1 MGVQGPDRKR
11 LAIIGGVGVVVV
23 GALAVFALS
32 RGGGGGGSA
41 SPTSSTRSSAS
52 AATAPRR
59 LPTASTTTT
68 TAVATMPDSFQTFT
82 ERNPF
87 QPSVD
92 LGTAGGT
99 TPTTAVAGAPAAP
112 SPTATTTAGTGTAAA
127 PGKTTGAGSVASP
140 GPGAGTAV
148 QLLSVSS
155 AGGAPTA
162 SVQVGSTVYTVTPGQ
177 SFATSYKLVSL
188 SGSCGKFLF
197 GDSPFSLCTGEQ
209 VLK

>member
-1 MGVQGPDRKR
+1 MGVQGLDRKR

-23 GALAVFALS
+23 GALAVFALTS
-32 RGGGGGGSA
+32 GGGGGGAA
-41 SPTSSTRSSAS
+41 SPTSSTRASAS

-59 LPTASTTTT
+59 VPSASTTTT

-87 QPSVD
+87 QPSVNVGSD
-92 LGTAGGT
+92 GTTSTTTGTGAAGT
-99 TPTTAVAGAPAAP
+99 TPST
-112 SPTATTTAGTGTAAA
+112 TATTAGSGA
-127 PGKTTGAGSVASP
+127 PSGNTVGAGSVASP
-140 GPGAGTAV
+140 AAGAGTAV

-162 SVQVGSTVYTVTPGQ
+162 SVQVGPTVYTVTPGQ
-177 SFATSYKLVSL
+177 TFATSYKLVSL

>member
-41 SPTSSTRSSAS
+41 SPTSSTRASAS

-59 LPTASTTTT
+59 VPSASTTTT

-87 QPSVD
+87 QPSVNVGSSD
-92 LGTAGGT
+92 GTTSTTTGTGAAGT
-99 TPTTAVAGAPAAP
+99 TPST
-112 SPTATTTAGTGTAAA
+112 TATTAGSGA
-127 PGKTTGAGSVASP
+127 PSGNTVGAGSVGSP
-140 GPGAGTAV
+140 AAGAGTAV

-155 AGGAPTA
+155 AGAAPTA

-177 SFATSYKLVSL
+177 TFATSYKLVSL
-188 SGSCGKFLF
+188 SGNCGKFLF

>member
-99 TPTTAVAGAPAAP
+99 TPTTAGAGAPAAP
-112 SPTATTTAGTGTAAA
+112 SPTTTAGTGTAAA
-127 PGKTTGAGSVASP
+127 PGKTVGAGSVASP
-140 GPGAGTAV
+140 AAGAGTAV

-162 SVQVGSTVYTVTPGQ
+162 SVQVGSTAYTVTPGQ
-177 SFATSYKLVSL
+177 TFTTSYKLVSL

>member
-23 GALAVFALS
+23 GALAVFALTS
-32 RGGGGGGSA
+32 GGGGGGSA
-41 SPTSSTRSSAS
+41 SPTSSTRASAS

-99 TPTTAVAGAPAAP
+99 TPTTAGAPVAP

-177 SFATSYKLVSL
+177 TFATSYKLVSL